1 MNNQEAFNIMVQHL
15 RKQGQ
20 RAILKDDPT
29 SCAYRGADGLKCAI
43 GALISDSEYNT
54 QLEGRAASVLAAFY
68 GMFKGLDPYLL
79 DDVQNIH
86 DNYSVTEWESR
97 LKGIAEDYELTLPK
111 ENV

>member
-43 GALISDSEYNT
+43 GALISDSEYKEEF
-54 QLEGRAASVLAAFY
+54 EGKPVSSLSDYGLFKDLDVGLLAD
-68 GMFKGLDPYLL
+68 M
-79 DDVQNIH
+79 QNIH
-86 DNYSVTEWESR
+86 DFSLVEYWESR
-97 LKGIAEDYELTLPK
+97 FKDIAEEYDLTLPK